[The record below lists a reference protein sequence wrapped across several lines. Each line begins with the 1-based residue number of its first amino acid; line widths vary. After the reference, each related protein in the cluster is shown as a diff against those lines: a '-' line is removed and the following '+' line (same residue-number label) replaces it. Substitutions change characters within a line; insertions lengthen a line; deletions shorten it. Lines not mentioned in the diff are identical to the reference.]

1 MGLVKADT
9 PMMRQFNAMKQ
20 AYPECILF
28 FRSGDFYEMFGED
41 AKRAS
46 DVLQIALT
54 TRNKNSGNE
63 VPMCGVPYHAYEQY
77 LNKLTAAGFKV
88 AICEQMEDP
97 STAKGLV
104 RREVVRVVTPGT
116 TVSAPLLESDQH
128 RYLMAVE
135 PCLAEKPIGV
145 ALVDLSTG
153 LFEVLEFPAG
163 ADARLLEFL
172 RLEAPRELLLPEPR
186 NPREEERIAAL
197 RAGIAERLRGQEAGA
212 PSVEQVS
219 AGWFEPQRA
228 LRRLNEQFRTA
239 NLVGFGVDHLDT
251 SLRAAGAL
259 LAYLAETQKT
269 SLAHLT
275 QIRERQVD
283 RVMRLDEA
291 SLSHLE
297 VFENPAPGGK
307 RHTLFGVLNQTRTA
321 MGARLLRGWLGHPL
335 LDKAQI
341 DQRLEAVEELVG
353 NGVTRGAVR
362 EIFGQIRDLERIVAR
377 ISLPIAGIADIVALR
392 DALGA
397 VQFLPPLLAEL
408 RAQLLREI
416 GSAFDPM
423 EDIYRY
429 LKERFLAEPSLRITE
444 GGYIAAGVSKEL
456 DHLRELSQNRRG
468 VISRLEAEEREKTG
482 IGSLKIRY
490 NKVFGYYLE
499 ISRIHQSKVPA
510 AYLRKQ
516 TLVNA
521 ERYTTPQ
528 LQELEEQILG
538 AEQRIAE
545 LETAEFQSA
554 RDILGGY
561 ARRMQVT
568 ARHVA
573 TVDVLCA
580 LAQVAQDN
588 GYAKPLLLGPESP
601 RRLFIRAGRHPVIE
615 RIAFD
620 EPFIPNDV
628 EIDAQ
633 ERQIMLITGPNMAGK
648 STVMRQVALIQL
660 MAQAGSFVPAS
671 EAELCLVDRLFT
683 RVGASDNLS
692 RGQSTFMLEM
702 NEAANILNNATPNS
716 LIVLDEIGRGTSTF
730 DGISIAWAMV
740 EHLHAL
746 GALTLFATHY
756 HELTQL
762 AKELPRVRNYNV
774 AIREEGEHLVF
785 TRKLTPGEA
794 DRSYGIQ
801 VARLAGLPPEVIARA
816 HEVMD
821 NLTSGSDAPAV
832 TAAEPVSEPRARR
845 EGKASP
851 AALSK
856 GRQQLSFLSESHPVV
871 EELRTLDLD
880 KMTPLDALTWLHRV
894 KTRITKGD

>member
-9 PMMRQFNAMKQ
+9 PMMRQFNALKQ
-20 AYPECILF
+20 AYPDCILF
-28 FRSGDFYEMFGED
+28 FRAGDFYEMFGED
-41 AKRAS
+41 ARRAS

-54 TRNKNSGNE
+54 TRNKHSDNE

-77 LNKLTAAGFKV
+77 LNRLTNAGFKV

-116 TVSAPLLESDQH
+116 TVAAPLLDADRH

-135 PCLAEKPIGV
+135 PRLADRPIGL
-145 ALVDLSTG
+145 ALADLSTG

-163 ADARLLEFL
+163 ADARLFEFL
-172 RLEAPRELLLPEPR
+172 RLEAPRELLLPEAR
-186 NPREEERIAAL
+186 NAREEERLAGL
-197 RAGIAERLRGQEAGA
+197 RAGLAERSRGQEGSA
-212 PSVEQVS
+212 PNLEQVS
-219 AGWFEPQRA
+219 AAWFDPQRA

-239 NLVGFGVDHLDT
+239 NLAGFGVDHLDT

-259 LAYLAETQKT
+259 LAYLTETQKS

-275 QIRERQVD
+275 QIRERQTD
-283 RVMRLDEA
+283 QVMRLDEA
-291 SLSHLE
+291 SLNHLE
-297 VFENPAPGGK
+297 VFENSAPGGK

-321 MGARLLRGWLGHPL
+321 MGARMLRRWLAQPL
-335 LDKAQI
+335 LEKPLI
-341 DQRLEAVEELVG
+341 DRRLEALEELVG
-353 NGVTRGAVR
+353 NGVTRGALR
-362 EIFGQIRDLERIVAR
+362 EVFAQIRDLERIVAR
-377 ISLPIAGIADIVALR
+377 ISLPVAGIADVVALR
-392 DALGA
+392 EALGA
-397 VQFLPPLLAEL
+397 MQFLPPLLAEL
-408 RAQLLREI
+408 RAPLLGEI
-416 GSAFDPM
+416 AGQFDPM

-429 LKERFLAEPSLRITE
+429 LKERFLAEPSLRINE
-444 GGYIAAGVSKEL
+444 GGYIAAGVSPEL
-456 DHLRELSQNRRG
+456 DHLRELSHDRRA
-468 VISRLEAEEREKTG
+468 VISRLEAQEREKTG
-482 IGSLKIRY
+482 IASLKIRF

-499 ISRIHQSKVPA
+499 ISRTHQNKVPA
-510 AYLRKQ
+510 EYLRKQ

-545 LETAEFQSA
+545 LETVEFHTA
-554 RDILGGY
+554 REILGGY

-568 ARHVA
+568 ARQVA

-588 GYAKPLLLGPESP
+588 GYARPVLLGPESP
-601 RRLFIRAGRHPVIE
+601 RRLHIRAGRHPVIE

-620 EPFIPNDV
+620 EPFIPNDTDL
-628 EIDAQ
+628 DAGEQ
-633 ERQIMLITGPNMAGK
+633 QILLITGPNMAGK

-660 MAQAGSFVPAS
+660 MAQAGSFVPAAQ
-671 EAELCLVDRLFT
+671 AELCLVDRLFT

-692 RGQSTFMLEM
+692 RGQSTFLLEM

-762 AKELPRVRNYNV
+762 AKELPRVRNFNV
-774 AIREEGEHLVF
+774 AIQEDGEHLVF
-785 TRKLTPGEA
+785 TRKLMAGEA

-801 VARLAGLPPEVIARA
+801 VARLAGLPPEVVARA

-821 NLTSGSDAPAV
+821 NLTGASEGPAV
-832 TAAEPVSEPRARR
+832 VATPARSGRATR
-845 EGKASP
+845 ANP

-856 GRQQLSFLSESHPVV
+856 GRQQLTFLSESHPVV
-871 EELRTLDLD
+871 DELKALNVDA
-880 KMTPLDALTWLHRV
+880 MTPLDALNWLHRV
-894 KTRITKGD
+894 KSRITKGD

>member
-20 AYPECILF
+20 AYPDCILF

-41 AKRAS
+41 AQRAS

-54 TRNKNSGNE
+54 TRNKNSQNE

-77 LNKLTAAGFKV
+77 LNRLTNAGFKV

-97 STAKGLV
+97 AAAKGLV

-116 TVSAPLLESDQH
+116 TVAGPLLEADQH

-135 PCLAEKPIGV
+135 PRLVDRPIGV
-145 ALVDLSTG
+145 ALADLSTG

-172 RLEAPRELLLPEPR
+172 RMESPRELLLPEPR
-186 NPREEERIAAL
+186 NPREEERLSGL
-197 RAGIAERLRGQEAGA
+197 RTRIAERLRGQAGSA
-212 PSVEQVS
+212 PNLEQVS
-219 AGWFEPQRA
+219 AAWFDPKGA
-228 LRRLNEQFRTA
+228 LRRLNEQFQTT
-239 NLVGFGVDHLDT
+239 NLAGFGVDHLDS

-259 LAYLAETQKT
+259 LMYLSETQKS

-275 QIRERQVD
+275 QLRERQMEQ
-283 RVMRLDEA
+283 VMRLDEA

-297 VFENPAPGGK
+297 VFENAAPGGR

-321 MGARLLRGWLGHPL
+321 MGARLLRRWLAQPL
-335 LDKAQI
+335 LDKAAI
-341 DQRLEAVEELVG
+341 DQRLDALEELVG
-353 NGVTRGAVR
+353 NGATRGALR
-362 EIFGQIRDLERIVAR
+362 EVFAQIRDLERIVAR
-377 ISLPIAGIADIVALR
+377 ISLPVAGIADIVALR
-392 DALGA
+392 EALGA
-397 VQFLPPLLAEL
+397 VQFLAPLLAEL
-408 RAQLLREI
+408 RAPLFQEI
-416 GSAFDPM
+416 GGAFDPM

-429 LKERFLAEPSLRITE
+429 LKERFLAEPSLRVTE
-444 GGYIAAGVSKEL
+444 GGYIAAGVSPEL
-456 DHLRELSQNRRG
+456 DHLRELSQNSRG
-468 VISRLEAEEREKTG
+468 VISRLEAQEREKTG
-482 IGSLKIRY
+482 IAALKIRF
-490 NKVFGYYLE
+490 NRVFGYYLE
-499 ISRIHQSKVPA
+499 ISRAHQAKVPA
-510 AYLRKQ
+510 EYLRKQ

-545 LETAEFQSA
+545 LEQAEFHTT

-568 ARHVA
+568 ARQVA

-588 GYAKPLLLGPESP
+588 GYARPTLLGPESP
-601 RRLFIRAGRHPVIE
+601 RRLLIRAGRHPVVE
-615 RIAFD
+615 RITFE

-628 EIDAQ
+628 ELDAAGQ
-633 ERQIMLITGPNMAGK
+633 QILLITGPNMAGK

-660 MAQAGSFVPAS
+660 MAQAGSFVPA
-671 EAELCLVDRLFT
+671 AQADLCLVDRLFT

-692 RGQSTFMLEM
+692 RGQSTFLLEM
-702 NEAANILNNATPNS
+702 NEAANILNNATTNS

-762 AKELPRVRNYNV
+762 AKELPRVRNFNV
-774 AIREEGEHLVF
+774 AIREDGEHLVF
-785 TRKLTPGEA
+785 TRKLTSGEA

-801 VARLAGLPPEVIARA
+801 VARLAGLPAEVIARA

-821 NLTSGSDAPAV
+821 NLTGAAEGPAV
-832 TAAEPVSEPRARR
+832 VAPPAPSGRAAR
-845 EGKASP
+845 ASP

-856 GRQQLSFLSESHPVV
+856 GRQQLTFLSETHPVV
-871 EELRTLDLD
+871 EELKGLNVDA
-880 KMTPLDALTWLHRV
+880 MTPLDALTWLHRA
-894 KTRITKGD
+894 KTRLTKGG